1 MKTLHLQNTVA
12 ACAGRALLYC
22 YRSYIF
28 LLKETGSYKP
38 METPPARGRFVRFTS
53 QQFTAPCYN

>member
-22 YRSYIF
+22 YRGYIF
-28 LLKETGSYKP
+28 LLKETRTQP
-38 METPPARGRFVRFTS
+38 QETVPVRSSFVRFTS
-53 QQFTAPCYN
+53 KQFAAPCYN